1 MSHGWILFFDITVL
15 LGVFLATCI
24 LLPAL
29 FSKNVHRSIGWYSMM
44 GAWLVYGLS
53 YSLLIGLQ
61 ERDDPP
67 PKGLCLLQ
75 TLLIYPAPVLA
86 ASATL
91 CYYIEFY
98 FIVSSCKRE
107 NLAQVTSP
115 SRTRVIWLALIPWIV
130 WMAALFETG
139 LILFHGDNISLLER
153 AEHRFYC
160 HLRLI
165 APSLVTGALALFMVA
180 VLIVLQVRTGFTMRR
195 HWDLFKRLTETD
207 RQVLVTIYIRFIYCS
222 ASGVITTILCSFAF
236 AMPAPNAD
244 CLQVLYPIP
253 SIIFA
258 LAFGTQK
265 DLRQAWC
272 FWRKPEPYTSIV
284 FHHHTLSTTNYFT
297 SHAQPADSSKPVD
310 ESELED
316 SESIFSMGSRMD
328 LLHET
333 SLDKTEESTMDNDSK
348 GVLVEFLARKKPKM
362 VSVARMRSLRVSLK
376 EMYLPTNQ

>member
-1 MSHGWILFFDITVL
+1 MMGKTYAVVLSPCFWVHNSLVQLDFDLFQIRAFTPSPSSDIIARP
-15 LGVFLATCI
+15 LALHQGLISQDQSTLIFRQKEGLKLVAGAIKGHVNWLPTLVYAPTI
-24 LLPAL
+24 LLCLMDGSSFLTSPSSSACFWLPA
-29 FSKNVHRSIGWYSMM
+29 FSYLPYSPRMFIGASD
-44 GAWLVYGLS
+44 
-53 YSLLIGLQ
+53 

-91 CYYIEFY
+91 CYYIE
-98 FIVSSCKRE
+98 
-107 NLAQVTSP
+107 
-115 SRTRVIWLALIPWIV
+115 
-130 WMAALFETG
+130 
-139 LILFHGDNISLLER
+139 
-153 AEHRFYC
+153 
-160 HLRLI
+160 
-165 APSLVTGALALFMVA
+165 
-180 VLIVLQVRTGFTMRR
+180 
-195 HWDLFKRLTETD
+195 
-207 RQVLVTIYIRFIYCS
+207 
-222 ASGVITTILCSFAF
+222 
-236 AMPAPNAD
+236 
-244 CLQVLYPIP
+244 
-253 SIIFA
+253 
-258 LAFGTQK
+258 